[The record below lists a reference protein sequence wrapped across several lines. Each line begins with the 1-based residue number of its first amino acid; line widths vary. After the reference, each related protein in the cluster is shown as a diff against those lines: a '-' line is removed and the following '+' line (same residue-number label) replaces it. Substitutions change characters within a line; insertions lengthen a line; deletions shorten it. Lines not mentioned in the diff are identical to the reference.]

1 MQLELE
7 IREQTAIYY
16 QKLYAPR
23 ILSTYKNSWT
33 SFIEQQIY
41 LEKTNTMRRN
51 ITTEKS
57 PYKKL
62 KSYKKPKI

>member
-23 ILSTYKNSWT
+23 ILSAYKNSWT

-41 LEKTNTMRRN
+41 LEKTNT

-62 KSYKKPKI
+62 KSYKKPKK